1 MNKKVI
7 DFIELSKEIKRYTN
21 EESFKFDEKYN
32 LLKYHN
38 FLINF
43 INQYKDINLNELD
56 NLTREKIVKIFN
68 DTRIL
73 IQKKNLFFIHNN
85 KNSFCISK
93 YCEFLPYIKRFEI
106 NLKKISKLLESVQN
120 NINICEDWLNKFQNN
135 PNSLEN
141 AYNVEL
147 ISYILSAAIQLRFCI
162 EIIVSQS
169 IFNNINKLK
178 NNYKGHLKDNFS
190 EMLSYLNENRIDYVV
205 KTLIPTENEA
215 KDEFKYYKNQFWSN
229 ISSWYQDLNSI
240 VHYQPKNDSNLS
252 DENIFL
258 KNKKTYSSYVEK
270 EMTFLNFAKI
280 KDIYKYLYES
290 LENHIVSFEND
301 ECYVVVKNF
310 KINYNNFSE
319 TFVFKNQD
327 NIVRFIEI
335 INK

>member
-7 DFIELSKEIKRYTN
+7 GFIDLCKEIKRYID

-43 INQYKDINLNELD
+43 INQYEDINFNELD

-68 DTRIL
+68 NTRIL
-73 IQKKNLFFIHNN
+73 IQKKNLFFIHND
-85 KNSFCISK
+85 KNSFYISK
-93 YCEFLPYIKRFEI
+93 YCEFLPYIMRFEI

-190 EMLSYLNENRIDYVV
+190 EMLSYLNENRVDYVV
-205 KTLIPTENEA
+205 KTLIPPHR
-215 KDEFKYYKNQFWSN
+215 KWSKRW
-229 ISSWYQDLNSI
+229 I
-240 VHYQPKNDSNLS
+240 
-252 DENIFL
+252 
-258 KNKKTYSSYVEK
+258 
-270 EMTFLNFAKI
+270 
-280 KDIYKYLYES
+280 
-290 LENHIVSFEND
+290 
-301 ECYVVVKNF
+301 
-310 KINYNNFSE
+310 
-319 TFVFKNQD
+319 
-327 NIVRFIEI
+327 
-335 INK
+335 